1 MRRTGCLLSALV
13 ALMPVCVPAAD
24 PVMVS
29 VNVAGDTVTLA
40 AGHPSLQRWL
50 MPREIP
56 SPPDN
61 TMTADRVRLGEML
74 FFDARLSMHGQ
85 TSCAMCHLP
94 ERGFADGLPTSMRFM
109 GEKMARNSPGLVN
122 VAYNPLHM
130 WDGRNATLEQQA
142 LSSQSPTGSLNA
154 GAAELGF
161 NGPDLG
167 IDRIRR
173 NPAYVHA
180 FANAYPNEPI
190 DRHTVA
196 KAIAS
201 FERSLVSRDSPFDR
215 WVRGDAHAL
224 TPSQVNGFR
233 LFLDASKGNCAA
245 CHSGPNFT
253 DNSFHNLGLK
263 QFAQT
268 DADLGRFGQRNL
280 ASMRGAFR
288 TPTLRDVELTPPYF
302 HDGSARTLLDVV
314 EHYARGGDVR
324 ANLSPLITPLRLS
337 AGEKA
342 DLVAFMKALTTRRD
356 VYEPPRLPR

>member
-1 MRRTGCLLSALV
+1 MKRVPCVMAAVL
-13 ALMPVCVPAAD
+13 ALMPVLVFGGDSA
-24 PVMVS
+24 VVS
-29 VNVAGDTVTLA
+29 VGGESLTLRP
-40 AGHPSLQRWL
+40 GHPSLQRWL
-50 MPREIP
+50 MPHEIP
-56 SPPDN
+56 APANN
-61 TMTADRVRLGEML
+61 TMTPDRVKLGEML

-94 ERGFADGLPTSMRFM
+94 ERGFADGLPTSVRFL

-122 VAYNPLHM
+122 VAYNPWHM

-154 GAAELGF
+154 GAAELGIDE
-161 NGPDLG
+161 PQLG
-167 IDRIRR
+167 IERIKR

-180 FANAYPNEPI
+180 FAKAYPNEPI
-190 DRHTVA
+190 DKHTVA

-215 WVRGDAHAL
+215 WVRGDARAM

-233 LFLDASKGNCAA
+233 VFLDASKGNCVP
-245 CHSGPNFT
+245 CHSSPNFT

-263 QFAQT
+263 QFAQP
-268 DADLGRFGQRNL
+268 DADPGRFGQRTL

-302 HDGSARTLLDVV
+302 HDGSASTLLDVV

-324 ANLSPLITPLRLS
+324 TNLSPLIRPLALS
-337 AGEKA
+337 ADEKA